1 MGNFGI
7 VSDPE
12 RVARLLPMER
22 REVVAQAMVLA
33 GGFDLK
39 KPHPLACDLARGL
52 DSNRAMFAL
61 TGRENAAAAAWTSSD
76 MRGTIGQAIGLII
89 EEARRAQPTPEHWA
103 LCRRLS
109 LPNFRANEVPQLSGG
124 ASVFATPENG
134 EIRSTGVTIDG
145 QTAQLT
151 TYAAFVPISR
161 QTVINA
167 AWDHLGLTAV
177 ELLNAALQKERA
189 AFADLIESNPIL
201 VDGTPLFDASRGNEF
216 SGPPTPSSDEVTQ
229 IEALLSTLLAA
240 LRRLT
245 DAAGNALS
253 LSAFALLC
261 PPEYE
266 LYART
271 LATQQLPGL
280 EVFVDA
286 SLTHVALLPNP
297 MVRPVAGLATLG
309 KAQWPVV
316 DTAEPNFECDLWR
329 IRVRHDFAIVPLSAY
344 AVRIPVS

>member
-12 RVARLLPMER
+12 RVARLLPSER

-52 DSNRAMFAL
+52 DANRAMAAL

-89 EEARRAQPTPEHWA
+89 EEARRAQPTPEHWP

-109 LPNFRANEVPQLSGG
+109 LPTFRSTEVPQLSGG

-134 EIRSTGVTIDG
+134 KIRSTGVTIDG

-151 TYAAFVPISR
+151 TYASFVPISR

-167 AWDHLGLTAV
+167 AWDHLGLIAV
-177 ELLNAALQKERA
+177 ELLNAALQAERA
-189 AFADLIESNPIL
+189 AFVSLIESNPSL

-216 SGPPTPSSDEVTQ
+216 SGPLTPPSDEVTW
-229 IEALLSTLLAA
+229 IAPLLAA

-286 SLTHVALLPNP
+286 SLTHVALLPSP
-297 MVRPVAGLATLG
+297 MARPVAGLATLG
-309 KAQWPVV
+309 KAQWPIV
-316 DTAEPNFECDLWR
+316 DTAEPGFECDLWR

-344 AVRIPVS
+344 AVRIPVG

>member
-52 DSNRAMFAL
+52 DSNRAMQAL
-61 TGRENAAAAAWTSSD
+61 TGKENAAAASWTSSD
-76 MRGTIGQAIGLII
+76 MRGTIAQAIGLII

-134 EIRSTGVTIDG
+134 EIRSTGVMIDG

-151 TYAAFVPISR
+151 TYAGYAPISR

-167 AWDHLGLTAV
+167 SWDHLGLTAV

-189 AFADLIESNPIL
+189 AFADLIESNPLL
-201 VDGTPLFDASRGNEF
+201 VDGVPLFDASRGNEF
-216 SGPPTPSSDEVTQ
+216 SSPLTPSTDEVTWL
-229 IEALLSTLLAA
+229 APLLAA

-245 DAAGNALS
+245 NASGNALS

-261 PPEYE
+261 PPESE

-271 LATQQLPGL
+271 LATRQLPGL

-344 AVRIPVS
+344 AVRIPVG